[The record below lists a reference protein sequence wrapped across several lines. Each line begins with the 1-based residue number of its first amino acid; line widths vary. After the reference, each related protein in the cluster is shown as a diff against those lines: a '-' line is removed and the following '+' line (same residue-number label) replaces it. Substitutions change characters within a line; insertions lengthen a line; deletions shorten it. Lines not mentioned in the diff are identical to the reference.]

1 MCSGIEKA
9 LWRENGSTCETV
21 NVSRG
26 EAVTLRRLV
35 SSVQKAAS
43 EELKASS
50 KTSSESDDD
59 IKIIVE
65 PRRPGDVGGTFA
77 DVTKAKD
84 LLDFEAKISLEEG
97 VASVAN
103 WYNSD
108 EYKKHYFKR

>member
-1 MCSGIEKA
+1 MRDVGDRGDQEERRERGRCS
-9 LWRENGSTCETV
+9 RE
-21 NVSRG
+21 
-26 EAVTLRRLV
+26 
-35 SSVQKAAS
+35 
-43 EELKASS
+43 
-50 KTSSESDDD
+50 
-59 IKIIVE
+59 IVE

-108 EYKKHYFKR
+108 EYKKHFKR

>member
-1 MCSGIEKA
+1 M
-9 LWRENGSTCETV
+9 
-21 NVSRG
+21 
-26 EAVTLRRLV
+26 TLRRLV

-50 KTSSESDDD
+50 PSSTESGDD

-84 LLDFEAKISLEEG
+84 LFDFEAKISLEEG
-97 VASVAN
+97 VGRVAK

-108 EYKKHYFKR
+108 EYKKHYFKREIKR